1 MLFDLCWVELIKK
14 ESPIRLSLRSGRVV
28 CYSLD
33 DIMLAKSV
41 TAILITGC
49 IWSASGLFSGQS
61 VGFNLRNVVLSVLQV
76 ISGQFLSDKKVGT
89 YVEVDMFGL
98 PTDTIRKEKK
108 TKVQMI
114 TLFIHQFKSP
124 TASMHA
130 IGPVSNMPTI

>member
-1 MLFDLCWVELIKK
+1 MFSGLSVGFDLC
-14 ESPIRLSLRSGRVV
+14 
-28 CYSLD
+28 
-33 DIMLAKSV
+33 
-41 TAILITGC
+41 
-49 IWSASGLFSGQS
+49 
-61 VGFNLRNVVLSVLQV
+61 NVVLSVLQV

-114 TLFIHQFKSP
+114 TLFIHQIKSP

-130 IGPVSNMPTI
+130 IGPVSNMPTT